1 MLFGTNSMTKYIII
15 GTETPFLI
23 IHFILYLK
31 QKVFEKHYLWVR
43 PGIGMEWYS
52 TVKTVLGRVP

>member
-15 GTETPFLI
+15 GPETPFLI

-31 QKVFEKHYLWVR
+31 QKVFKNIIC
-43 PGIGMEWYS
+43 G
-52 TVKTVLGRVP
+52 